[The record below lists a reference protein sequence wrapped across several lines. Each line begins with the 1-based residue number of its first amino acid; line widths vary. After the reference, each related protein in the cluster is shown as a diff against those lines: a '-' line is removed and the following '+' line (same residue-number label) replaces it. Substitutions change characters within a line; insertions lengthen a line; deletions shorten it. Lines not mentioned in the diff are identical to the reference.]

1 MTITMTSKNQITLP
15 KKIVD
20 TLRLQQGSLF
30 DVNVKDN
37 RIELIPLKVSERE
50 FTDAGYEKPEK
61 LYQAEISRGE
71 SRGKVL
77 LDRTGAAS
85 YDNNNFNKIIT
96 TCLPR
101 RNA

>member
-50 FTDAGYEKPEK
+50 FTDAEYKKLEK
-61 LYQAEISRGE
+61 LYQKEKGSAR
-71 SRGKVL
+71 KVTKKYI
-77 LDRTGAAS
+77 DS
-85 YDNNNFNKIIT
+85 IK
-96 TCLPR
+96 
-101 RNA
+101 